1 MSYECSRE
9 HGVTYGEV
17 PMYVDQKSIDWRIF
31 LVGGHSYSGKTTAA
45 KRLGLQLGVPWIM
58 VDDLLLA
65 FQRAGVRLPKGTSA
79 LYFLQSP
86 DIRTTRL
93 TPAVG

>member
-1 MSYECSRE
+1 MGKCLCMLIRRALT
-9 HGVTYGEV
+9 GA
-17 PMYVDQKSIDWRIF
+17 
-31 LVGGHSYSGKTTAA
+31 YSWSEGTHTRGKTTAA